1 MVKRA
6 SAKKTP
12 DHTTTGKSRKP
23 SAIRTSSR
31 KGKAAAAKGKKKTR
45 GRGPVGRF
53 QVFALLQTARAQRLG
68 LPLASARSWGLNRA
82 IFVAAARW
90 GFDAKKSSGPP
101 EWKGVADADQP
112 KLAKTYG
119 EFFLGED
126 KAYKVEV
133 DGVTLFTIG
142 GEVQTPEAF
151 TKQVASRFGKTYAA
165 AWGEAQE
172 IIAGYPPAVLE
183 SPEEFFSRVYRPRR
197 DELASKWSKAVESEG
212 H

>member
-1 MVKRA
+1 MAEKPKKTRKLTKA
-6 SAKKTP
+6 GKAAQPRRKGPAGTKKAKKT
-12 DHTTTGKSRKP
+12 G
-23 SAIRTSSR
+23 
-31 KGKAAAAKGKKKTR
+31 R

-53 QVFALLQTARAQRLG
+53 QVFALLQTARAQHLG
-68 LPLASARSWGLNRA
+68 LPLATARSWGLNRA

-101 EWKGVADADQP
+101 AWKGVADADQP
-112 KLAKTYG
+112 ALARTYG

-142 GEVQTPEAF
+142 GEIQTPEAF
-151 TKQVASRFGKTYAA
+151 NRQVQSRFGKAYAA
-165 AWGEAQE
+165 AWGEAQA
-172 IIAGYPPAVLE
+172 IILQYPRAVLE

-197 DELASKWSKAVESEG
+197 DELAAKWSRSVEEAASAG
-212 H
+212 